1 MLFPP
6 FLIDFFDGFWG
17 LMGCISSKHARS
29 AKSQLPFDASSVT
42 VGDNGGT
49 ILDSSLQIHSG
60 RIGPLEK
67 IREEPEK
74 EEEEEEEEKEKEE
87 ESVNR
92 RHGLFGSS
100 RSLKKGGSLKRAPFS
115 FRFGRLTESEH
126 VAAGWPSWL
135 SSVAG
140 EVVEGWLPLRSDT
153 FERLE
158 KVINLLLIYPIP
170 NFLYENGFDG
180 SK

>member
-1 MLFPP
+1 MLLPP

-29 AKSQLPFDASSVT
+29 VKSQLPFDASSVT
-42 VGDNGGT
+42 LGDNGRS

-67 IREEPEK
+67 IKEEPEK
-74 EEEEEEEEKEKEE
+74 EEEEKEKEKEKEKGE

-92 RHGLFGSS
+92 RHGLFSTS

-115 FRFGRLTESEH
+115 FRFGRLTENEH

-158 KVINLLLIYPIP
+158 KVINVIS
-170 NFLYENGFDG
+170 N
-180 SK
+180 S